1 MSLSTHLTE
10 MSGLL
15 MLICSVPLLILNY
28 KLILITVSPFI
39 VIIIIDHRLSKI
51 QSHYATIFMNFYLN
65 WYVMENHNKL

>member
-15 MLICSVPLLILNY
+15 MLICSVPLLILNN

-39 VIIIIDHRLSKI
+39 VIMIIDLVKYNRTMPQFSC
-51 QSHYATIFMNFYLN
+51 IFT
-65 WYVMENHNKL
+65 